1 MLYITYCSPP
11 TLPLSDAD
19 SHLSLNYF
27 ISHFT
32 SEMCLFVGSIN
43 FPFQKQRRPINLWPD
58 SKNTP
63 MPLLTSRVESYDDD
77 DTVLVVMT
85 NKLQTIS

>member
-1 MLYITYCSPP
+1 MC
-11 TLPLSDAD
+11 PL
-19 SHLSLNYF
+19 
-27 ISHFT
+27 
-32 SEMCLFVGSIN
+32 VGSIN
-43 FPFQKQRRPINLWPD
+43 FPFQKQWRPIHLWPD

-63 MPLLTSRVESYDDD
+63 MSLLTSRVESYD